1 MTDEMI
7 ALGRRA
13 VACSK
18 WKWLD
23 GMRDFRIHEERYNAE
38 HEGFLEVDG
47 YGLGYTY
54 KGLYPNSLPDFS
66 DPATLGCLLALV
78 RETYI
83 NPTIF
88 VRWFESGPDQNK
100 WAVCYTEG
108 GGGAAFLYVN
118 RKYVWG
124 DTEAEA
130 LVVALEAANA
140 L

>member
-23 GMRDFRIHEERYNAE
+23 GMRDFCIHEERYNAE

-47 YGLGYTY
+47 YGLGYIY

-78 RETYI
+78 REAWDDEWLTTLGYY
-83 NPTIF
+83 NSYGGKWF
-88 VRWFESGPDQNK
+88 VHGGKLHGVHFLENVSG
-100 WAVCYTEG
+100 E
-108 GGGAAFLYVN
+108 LYPS
-118 RKYVWG
+118 
-124 DTEAEA
+124 EAEA

-140 L
+140 I